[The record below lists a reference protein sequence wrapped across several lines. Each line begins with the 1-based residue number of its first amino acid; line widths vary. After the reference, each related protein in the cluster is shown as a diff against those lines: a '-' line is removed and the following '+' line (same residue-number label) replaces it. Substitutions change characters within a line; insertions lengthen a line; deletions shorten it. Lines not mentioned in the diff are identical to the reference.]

1 MGVSRQT
8 RCQRSKLIDPPPPTP
23 PRHAQRRVE
32 GGEIPRMT
40 SRSRRVFSREVLSF
54 LPALFKER
62 AQGKPGARC
71 TRGLACKKG
80 RRAHTSIQVQ
90 RKQSGLP
97 CAMGLTASFEL
108 SPVIGLSCHRRQQPL
123 GCQLDASVEASGPH
137 DFTVRVGAVRQR
149 HRPRPSHPTP
159 RP

>member
-1 MGVSRQT
+1 LRAPRSNPFRRAGNRVECFVHSPREAVGRGRGWGVPRQT

-108 SPVIGLSCHRRQQPL
+108 SPVIGLSCHR
-123 GCQLDASVEASGPH
+123 
-137 DFTVRVGAVRQR
+137 
-149 HRPRPSHPTP
+149 HRR
-159 RP
+159 R